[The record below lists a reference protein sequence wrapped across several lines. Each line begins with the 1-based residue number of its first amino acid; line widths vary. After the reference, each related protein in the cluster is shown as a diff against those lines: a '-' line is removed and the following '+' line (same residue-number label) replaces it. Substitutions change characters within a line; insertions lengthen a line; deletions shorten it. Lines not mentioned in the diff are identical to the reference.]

1 MNIRQRVL
9 HQATRPPQIFAGIT
23 IAIVII
29 FYFTNQYTILQDN
42 RVKALSIR
50 TNYNEIKAITRAYAT
65 MIASY
70 SDVKLGVTTEKRFFV
85 TRVITPLFE
94 NTRVDLITVHEQGG
108 FIIAKAHEPDV
119 FGADESGVRYVR
131 SALVGVES
139 QLITP
144 VEGKLALISTVPV
157 TFNEKP
163 AGAVTVGYFLNDNFA
178 RKLRSLVGAH
188 VFITQNGKILAS
200 SLAPAPEK
208 ARGDRK
214 NAAKKPPA
222 PPKLPAKLKPN
233 QKKVRIG
240 GRRLDLSR
248 VPLGKIGANDISL
261 FIGSDN
267 NTSRF
272 MLATLFWVCVITTA
286 VILVVVR
293 KKAIIFTDEL
303 TGPIIRTADS
313 ADRVARGD
321 LDVQPLD
328 VKSEDEV
335 GRLTVSFNVMV
346 SNIRKMVEKDKKQRE
361 YLESQVAR
369 LTEVIAAAAQGD
381 FSARFEPQA
390 DDAFARIGNALNK
403 MIADLDA
410 VIVRDK
416 EQREYL
422 EQKVSELLDI
432 ISAAA
437 QGDFTKYYSGKDTD
451 EIGRLGV
458 ALSEMIVDLQSM
470 IEMNKNR
477 RSYLEGQVGELLA
490 VIEAAS
496 NGDFSRKIEVK
507 RTDEIGRVGRALNQM
522 IDDLKVKIEQI
533 EAMKQLDREQ
543 KEKLET
549 QVREILLKVAQATDG
564 DLTVQFPVRPGEE
577 GIITDLKKN
586 LNFMFTSLRDL
597 VGKVR
602 RSAQAVEKTSQS
614 IRNTTVQ
621 LRQGAARQAASV
633 ENTARFVNEMASSV
647 EDVVTHSKQMLKLSE
662 NTNEVAASG
671 AETTRRSVKGMKQ
684 VGEAMEEIETVMN
697 DLETSA
703 EEIDGIVK
711 AIDEISDQT
720 NLLALNAA
728 IEAARAGE
736 YGRGFSVVAKEISS
750 LASKSVESTR
760 EITNI
765 VRRIQERVKKA
776 TDSTHRGRDRV
787 VEGSSLADKAGA
799 ALDQILE
806 SITAVTELINR
817 TSESIEKRRGE
828 TADIEDS
835 MKEILKISEETS
847 TLALNTAAAVETLAA
862 LSRELEGSVRKIRI
876 GD

>member
-1 MNIRQRVL
+1 MNIRERVL
-9 HQATRPPQIFAGIT
+9 IQATRPPAIFAGIAV
-23 IAIVII
+23 AIVIV
-29 FYFTNQYTILQDN
+29 FYFTNQYTISNDN
-42 RVKALSIR
+42 RLKARSVR
-50 TNYNEIKAITRAYAT
+50 TNYEEIKANTRAYAT

-70 SDVKLGVTTEKRFFV
+70 SDVQIGVTTEKRFFV
-85 TRVITPLFE
+85 TRVIAPLFK

-131 SALVGVES
+131 SALDGVES
-139 QLITP
+139 QFITP

-157 TFNEKP
+157 IFNEKP
-163 AGAVTVGYFLNDNFA
+163 AGAVTVGYFLNDDFA

-188 VFITQNGKILAS
+188 VFITRNGKILAS
-200 SLAPAPEK
+200 SIAPAPDKKPGE
-208 ARGDRK
+208 R

-222 PPKLPAKLKPN
+222 PPKLPAKLSPN

-248 VPLGKIGANDISL
+248 VPLQKIGANDISL

-267 NTSRF
+267 YTSRF
-272 MLATLFWVCVITTA
+272 MLAALFWVCVITTA
-286 VILVVVR
+286 VILGVVR
-293 KKAIIFTDEL
+293 KRAAIFTDEL
-303 TGPIIRTADS
+303 TGPIIRTADH

-369 LTEVIAAAAQGD
+369 LTEVIGAAAQGD

-533 EAMKQLDREQ
+533 EAMKRLDREQ